1 MSCDRQLCVLR
12 EAVISWSIYL
22 GRALS
27 PFFSCSL
34 SASADTLA
42 SLPALRGLAACRVAV
57 TAWVEASFRYNL
69 PPTLTRLVGPLSD
82 LKGEISP
89 TTVEGRELRLVVN
102 EMRALSERLV
112 DLKRE
117 CEGALRRNPS
127 LIWQMDGPG
136 GDAYWPV
143 WEEIVASGNGL

>member
-1 MSCDRQLCVLR
+1 
-12 EAVISWSIYL
+12 
-22 GRALS
+22 
-27 PFFSCSL
+27 
-34 SASADTLA
+34 
-42 SLPALRGLAACRVAV
+42 
-57 TAWVEASFRYNL
+57 
-69 PPTLTRLVGPLSD
+69 LSD

-89 TTVEGRELRLVVN
+89 TTVKGRELRLVVN

-117 CEGALRRNPS
+117 CEGTLRRNPS